1 TRGLFKYD
9 PKTGEVRNF
18 LPDKFDPGALGDANI
33 YSVFIDRTGVLWAG
47 TFSQGVSKADLYRKD
62 FGHLVYIP
70 GNKNTLSG
78 NAISGITGIRA
89 DELWVSTR
97 DGQALDRLVFDRNG
111 KYKVY
116 HYLDN
121 PKEINRSEEH
131 TSELQSRENL
141 VCRLLLEKKNKK
153 QDE

>member
-1 TRGLFKYD
+1 M
-9 PKTGEVRNF
+9 
-18 LPDKFDPGALGDANI
+18 
-33 YSVFIDRTGVLWAG
+33 
-47 TFSQGVSKADLYRKD
+47 
-62 FGHLVYIP
+62 
-70 GNKNTLSG
+70 SG

-121 PKEINRSEEH
+121 PKEINIINNSCLSLVQRKNGEVWVGTQGYMIRIKPEPAGSGLKPDVKRYDMQGWTFSLYED
-131 TSELQSRENL
+131 SRGTL
-141 VCRLLLEKKNKK
+141 WVVPGAPVYGDLTMKAILLTIM
-153 QDE
+153 